1 MSNNL
6 KILIVGAGVIAREY
20 VKVVEA
26 LGYRALV
33 VGRGDRNVNE
43 VRSAFPSALAISGGL
58 EKWLEKNEAPLH
70 AIIATPID
78 HLATSTEKLL
88 SSGCKYIL
96 AEKPLTYSIPKAKD
110 LAQMARENNARV
122 NIAFNRRSY
131 TSVQEAQKLIERDGG
146 VSSFHF
152 DFTEASFRIDPKNYS
167 KETNRLW
174 GIANSSHVIDT
185 AFHLGGKPEWIECR
199 QYGEAVNWH
208 PAGSIFT
215 GMGVTMKKVPFT
227 YHANWGCPGKWNI
240 EIMTPKRKLLFSPM
254 EHLHQQVEGSFN
266 VELVKLDYDTEKVHK
281 PGFFGQVSN
290 WLKADNS
297 NLPDLDELANNI
309 RIMTK
314 MFGYTDTLLDE

>member
-26 LGYRALV
+26 LGHCALV
-33 VGRGDRNVNE
+33 VGRGDKNVNE
-43 VRSAFPSALAISGGL
+43 IKSAFPSVHAVTGGL
-58 EKWLEKNEAPLH
+58 EKWLKKNEAPSH

-78 HLATSTEKLL
+78 HLATGTEKLL
-88 SSGCKYIL
+88 CSGCKYIL
-96 AEKPLTYSIPKAKD
+96 AEKPLTYSISKAKE
-110 LAQMARENNARV
+110 LAQIAEKTNAHV
-122 NIAFNRRSY
+122 NVAFNRRSY

-185 AFHLGGKPEWIECR
+185 AFHLGGKPKWIECR

-215 GMGVTMKKVPFT
+215 
-227 YHANWGCPGKWNI
+227 
-240 EIMTPKRKLLFSPM
+240 
-254 EHLHQQVEGSFN
+254 
-266 VELVKLDYDTEKVHK
+266 
-281 PGFFGQVSN
+281 
-290 WLKADNS
+290 
-297 NLPDLDELANNI
+297 
-309 RIMTK
+309 
-314 MFGYTDTLLDE
+314 